1 MKRLTPCLVLVLAL
15 ALAGG
20 AAAKEIESAKVCGAS
35 DCRTVTEHKALVA
48 LSRGGPPADPPD
60 AAAFFR
66 VQLTM
71 RGDGERATFP
81 VAIVPAARL
90 LRDGNTAD
98 GYRWFHVPAGVV
110 REYRRIT
117 RGLEPLPASKLRGL
131 SPRKARVDE
140 VVLPPEQPEPTTSS
154 LAWPWIVSGLAGA
167 AVLLLAVGRL
177 RRRPR

>member
-1 MKRLTPCLVLVLAL
+1 MKPLTPGLVLVLAL
-15 ALAGG
+15 ALPAG
-20 AAAKEIESAKVCGAS
+20 AAAKEIESAEVCGAS
-35 DCRTVTEHKALVA
+35 DCRSVTEHRSLVA
-48 LSRGGPPADPPD
+48 LSRAGPPAEPPK
-60 AAAFFR
+60 ATAFFR
-66 VQLTM
+66 VRLTM

-98 GYRWFHVPAGVV
+98 GYRWFRVPASVV

-117 RGLEPLPASKLRGL
+117 RGLEPVPASKLSGL
-131 SPRKARVDE
+131 SPPKARVDE
-140 VVLPPEQPEPTTSS
+140 VVLPPEEPETTTSS

-177 RRRPR
+177 RHRPR